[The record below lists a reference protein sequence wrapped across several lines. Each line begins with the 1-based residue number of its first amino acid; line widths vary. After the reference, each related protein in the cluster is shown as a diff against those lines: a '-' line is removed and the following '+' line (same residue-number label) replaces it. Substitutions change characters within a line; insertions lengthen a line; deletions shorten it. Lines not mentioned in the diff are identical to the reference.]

1 VFLAF
6 NNGSVYDIQISYPK
20 NISVSNITI
29 QNTVFLAE
37 KIIVSIN
44 SSISLIP
51 ITPKYNYTFF
61 ILKELP
67 NGSILFVN
75 ETDFFMRNNTLYIV
89 ASRPSETYYI
99 VYSNHPLLT
108 TTQTNQ
114 ALIPYGASN
123 LVLIAG
129 IVVILLA
136 IASIVAIRKRRL

>member
-1 VFLAF
+1 MCIR
-6 NNGSVYDIQISYPK
+6 D
-20 NISVSNITI
+20 
-29 QNTVFLAE
+29 
-37 KIIVSIN
+37 
-44 SSISLIP
+44 
-51 ITPKYNYTFF
+51 
-61 ILKELP
+61 
-67 NGSILFVN
+67 
-75 ETDFFMRNNTLYIV
+75 R
-89 ASRPSETYYI
+89 YYI